1 MNRIVMSA
9 LMLGAGMAQAA
20 DLRIY
25 PSFSEVRQP
34 VQSTGTTLNVTLPQ
48 DTWGSVLS
56 GSLSLEGLPF
66 TQAVQSQQANW
77 LTGLEGKTVYLVRD
91 GKVPEAVTLV
101 RARDLL
107 VRDAAGR
114 FFTVRF
120 EDLQFTEAPPVNAQA
135 ATQTLVFSLPAAGSG
150 TLSYLTRAVSWSPRY
165 TLQAG
170 DGGAS
175 LSALADIR
183 NTTEQPYDVK
193 ATELYAGD
201 VEVQGTPLA
210 QEAMFDGAV
219 SRAVA
224 APMAASKIESQGD
237 LRGLYR
243 YALTTPFTL
252 PANSVVTL
260 PFLTPKL
267 STFERFVGL
276 NTYFGTGT
284 QDGTLNRFYRFK
296 ADQRLPGG
304 QMTVRED
311 GRIVGQTNIGET
323 RQGGQ
328 VEFSLGNDPDVEYSR
343 TVQTVTQVKNAEG
356 NVTRT
361 TYKVTYALESSKAR
375 AVRAEITERV
385 GGRRVIIDNA
395 APVQNQGTATLKVDV
410 PAKGKVSKSFT
421 VVVDNS

>member
-1 MNRIVMSA
+1 M
-9 LMLGAGMAQAA
+9 AA

-25 PSFSEVRQP
+25 PSFTEVRDT

-48 DTWGSVLS
+48 DTWGSILS

-66 TQAVQSQQANW
+66 TQAVQSQQTNW
-77 LTGLEGKTVYLVRD
+77 LAGLEGKTVYLVRD
-91 GKVPEAVTLV
+91 GQAPEPVTLV

-120 EDLQFTEAPPVNAQA
+120 EQLQFSEAPPLNAQSP
-135 ATQTLVFSLPAAGSG
+135 TQTLVFSLPAAGSG

-170 DGGAS
+170 DGGAA

-183 NTTEQPYDVK
+183 NTTEQPYAVK

-224 APMAASKIESQGD
+224 APMAAAPKIESQGD

-267 STFERFVGL
+267 STFERYVGL
-276 NTYFGTGT
+276 NTYFNTGT

-304 QMTVRED
+304 QLTVRED

-328 VEFSLGNDPDVEYSR
+328 VEFSLGNDPDVEYTR
-343 TVQTVTQVKNAEG
+343 TVQTVTQVKNAQG
-356 NVTRT
+356 AVTRT
-361 TYKVTYALESSKAR
+361 TYKVTYAFESSKAR
-375 AVRAEITERV
+375 AVRAEVTERV
-385 GGRRVIIDNA
+385 GGRRIIIDNA
-395 APVQNQGTATLKVDV
+395 APVENQGTATLKVDV

-421 VVVDNS
+421 VVVDNG